1 MATGAYVYRD
11 AYYGQRLILTLSR
24 SGNTVSY
31 AVSLQSTGSMYGTWS
46 VTLTGGISRTVSYTI
61 SQGSGFTQQIASG
74 SFTSSS
80 ATTVHASSKMFWGG
94 TATVSASIT
103 AAGSV
108 PGTPTN
114 LRLSV
119 RDTSAPQ
126 SFTLAWNAVSGATS
140 YIIQASENGGSW
152 YDMATSTTTSKQ
164 VVYGSLN
171 IQRRFR
177 VRAKNSIGT
186 GAASAEF
193 GPVYGQQSAPVIV
206 DMSGP
211 LTAID
216 LKLTSKAKYTTGW
229 EVELDTPAATET
241 FASTSLTLRITQT
254 VNALTKF
261 RVRGYAGDGSNRG
274 YTAWS
279 AWSEAAF
286 YGAYSAPEITFIDVK
301 RCTSAGVLNEQG
313 QYVKVMSKGT
323 ASSVKQGTTETNKVT
338 RQIHYR
344 QLGASAWTLAA
355 TLANGINAA
364 NWDESTGVTTGGN
377 NILPVSSYE
386 VRYRVSDTYTPV
398 AYEKI
403 VVVPTSLV
411 AFSIGPEG
419 IGAGKVWEQGALDV
433 GVGGMHGPIA
443 TRSFTTAGRDP
454 AFYSTSTMM
463 WVERA
468 TENGLVTP
476 IRAGNHYGM
485 LVTQRS
491 VLPTSSYPGLQQ
503 IFTCSACDNIW
514 KRVTSN
520 NADWAKW
527 TLVSSG
533 DPNVIVID
541 EVAYQRSGVASVPDY
556 TLVGTA
562 PLYYRIL
569 TVALPYVPPDG
580 WGFSVTPGIGGSVPL
595 TMFQLN
601 WGANG
606 TVDIMVQ
613 CVRSDGRISSLAWQL
628 VKI

>member
-46 VTLTGGISRTVSYTI
+46 VSLTGGVTRTVTYTI

-80 ATTVHASSKMFWGG
+80 ATTVHASSTMFWGG
-94 TATVSASIT
+94 TATVSESIS

-108 PGTPTN
+108 PAVPTN

-119 RDTSAPQ
+119 RNTSAPQ
-126 SFTLAWNAVSGATS
+126 EFTLAWDAVSGATS
-140 YIIQASENGGSW
+140 YIIQASQNDGSW
-152 YDMATSTTTSKQ
+152 YDMTTSTTTTKT

-177 VRAKNSIGT
+177 VRAKNTIGT

-193 GPVYGQQSAPVIV
+193 GPVYGQQSVPVIS
-206 DMSGP
+206 DISGP

-216 LKLTSKAKYTTGW
+216 ITITSKAQYKTGW

-241 FASTSLTLRITQT
+241 FASTALTLRITKT
-254 VNALTKF
+254 VNSLTKF
-261 RVRGYAGDGSNRG
+261 RVRGYAGDGDNRG

-279 AWSEAAF
+279 AWSDSAF
-286 YGAYSAPEITFIDVK
+286 EGSYSAPEITFFDVK
-301 RCTSAGVLNEQG
+301 RCTATGVLNEQG

-344 QLGASAWTLAA
+344 KLGASAWTLAA

-403 VVVPTSLV
+403 VVVPPSAV

-419 IGAGKVWEQGALDV
+419 VAVGKHWQSGGATLQVAGDVSIEGKL
-433 GVGGMHGPIA
+433 HL
-443 TRSFTTAGRDP
+443 S
-454 AFYSTSTMM
+454 
-463 WVERA
+463 
-468 TENGLVTP
+468 
-476 IRAGNHYGM
+476 
-485 LVTQRS
+485 
-491 VLPTSSYPGLQQ
+491 
-503 IFTCSACDNIW
+503 
-514 KRVTSN
+514 
-520 NADWAKW
+520 
-527 TLVSSG
+527 
-533 DPNVIVID
+533 DPNLIVID
-541 EVAYQRSGVASVPDY
+541 GTAYQRSGTLASIPRTPAFLTHGSTFARTIGVVLPFTPPSGWLFRWFVRASSGNTTVERGGTD
-556 TLVGTA
+556 THIRIIQVGSND
-562 PLYYRIL
+562 
-569 TVALPYVPPDG
+569 VNALSTIG
-580 WGFSVTPGIGGSVPL
+580 WE
-595 TMFQLN
+595 
-601 WGANG
+601 
-606 TVDIMVQ
+606 
-613 CVRSDGRISSLAWQL
+613 L
-628 VKI
+628 VKV